1 MSKLINMSE
10 DLKHAKVLL
19 THEFLLDAFNL
30 FDTLDFSF
38 ANTDDCMLNIVTE
51 LGQTVVLGICILALC

>member
-19 THEFLLDAFNL
+19 THKFLLDAFNL